1 MAERRMTIHFIDGTK
16 LPLEFPPQGE
26 SAHNLTQRVQELLRD
41 QYMLAEVDGSL
52 MMFPLA
58 NIKYVQVSPAPAVV
72 PANAL
77 KGATLGA

>member
-16 LPLEFPPQGE
+16 LPLEFPAQGE